1 MVVANEKK
9 GTKKNKKQLKFDKGS
24 CNSKLLHDLRPVLQA
39 GKILEAPVIV
49 CFPHV
54 VLIEADRPE
63 ECI

>member
-49 CFPHV
+49 CFPT
-54 VLIEADRPE
+54 
-63 ECI
+63 